1 MNESINPLS
10 QETLIH
16 ELQNTPKQDDAIN
29 ELKTI

>member
-1 MNESINPLS
+1 MNESINLLS

-16 ELQNTPKQDDAIN
+16 ELKNTPKQGDAPN